1 MNTFLL
7 FFNGNLQKNMDE
19 IFDDFFVPEIENSK
33 IFAWNW

>member
-1 MNTFLL
+1 MEICE
-7 FFNGNLQKNMDE
+7 KNMDE